1 MTISLPEN
9 EYQSLLAEKVAK
21 IKQLFSEF
29 ALPTISIYSSPTRHY
44 RMRAEFRIW
53 HNKEELYHV
62 MYDPISKKRI
72 RIDSFPVASLLIN
85 QAMNKIVPL
94 LKLSGILREKL
105 FQIDYLSTLS
115 EQLLIT
121 LIYHRKLEPEW
132 IIAAK
137 KLKDTL
143 VEQGINV
150 NIVGRASNQKI
161 CLDQDHIE
169 EKITLLGKEYIYRQV
184 ENSFTQPNAVINIAM
199 LSWVI
204 NATKGMS
211 GDLLELYC
219 GNGNFAIAL
228 AQNFDKVLATE
239 IAKTSV
245 KAAQYNIAINNL
257 VNVNI
262 VRLSAEEFTDAM
274 NGVRTFKRLNGICL
288 TEYQFNTVLVDP
300 PRSGLDSETLSM
312 VAKYDTIIYISC
324 NPLSLQENLSV
335 LIRTHT
341 IKTLAIF
348 DQFPYTAHL
357 ETGIILKKKVIKTT

>member
-1 MTISLPEN
+1 MTLNLPEN
-9 EYQSLLAEKVAK
+9 EYQHLLAKKVAK
-21 IKQLFSEF
+21 IRTLFAEF
-29 ALPTISIYSSPTRHY
+29 TLPPMSIYSSPTRYY

-62 MYDPISKKRI
+62 MYDPISKRRI

-85 QAMNKIVPL
+85 QAMNKIIPL
-94 LKLSGILREKL
+94 LKSSEVLREKL

-132 IIAAK
+132 LTAVK
-137 KLKDTL
+137 KLKEAL
-143 VEQGINV
+143 VSQGINV

-161 CLDQDHIE
+161 CVDQDHIE
-169 EKITLLGKEYIYRQV
+169 EKINLFGKDYVYQQV

-199 LSWVI
+199 LSWAI
-204 NATKGMS
+204 NATKEMS

-219 GNGNFAIAL
+219 GNGNFSIAL
-228 AQNFDKVLATE
+228 AQNFGNVLATE
-239 IAKTSV
+239 IAKASV
-245 KAAQYNIAINNL
+245 KAAQYNIEVNQL
-257 VNVNI
+257 TNVNI

-288 TEYQFNTVLVDP
+288 TDYQFNTVLVDP
-300 PRSGLDSETLSM
+300 PRSGLDPETLAM
-312 VAKYDTIIYISC
+312 VAKYNTIIYISC
-324 NPLSLQENLSV
+324 NPLSLKENLSS
-335 LIRTHT
+335 LTKTHS

-357 ETGIILKKKVIKTT
+357 EIGVILRKTA